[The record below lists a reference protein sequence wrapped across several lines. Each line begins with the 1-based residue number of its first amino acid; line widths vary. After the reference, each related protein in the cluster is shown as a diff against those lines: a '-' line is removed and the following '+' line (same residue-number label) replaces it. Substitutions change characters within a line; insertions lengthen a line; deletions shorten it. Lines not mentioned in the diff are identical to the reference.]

1 MLISNVF
8 FRYNQN
14 NETVL
19 KAINLKINKGEK
31 IALVGHSGAGKTTL
45 LNLIPRF
52 FDVNKGKIFLGGID
66 IKDLSFKFLRDHFSI
81 VSQDITL
88 FDDTILENVRY
99 GKRNTKMNEII
110 DACKRANCQE
120 FIKKLPKNIM
130 RLLVKKVSNY
140 PVDKNKG

>member
-66 IKDLSFKFLRDHFSI
+66 IKDLSFKFLRDHFS
-81 VSQDITL
+81 
-88 FDDTILENVRY
+88 
-99 GKRNTKMNEII
+99 
-110 DACKRANCQE
+110 NC
-120 FIKKLPKNIM
+120 
-130 RLLVKKVSNY
+130 
-140 PVDKNKG
+140 

>member
-1 MLISNVF
+1 MQHYKWQWPQLKEFEIIDQSPNILEKRDNKDFLLEKSPNDLLISNVF

-52 FDVNKGKIFLGGID
+52 FDVNKGKI
-66 IKDLSFKFLRDHFSI
+66 S
-81 VSQDITL
+81 
-88 FDDTILENVRY
+88 
-99 GKRNTKMNEII
+99 
-110 DACKRANCQE
+110 
-120 FIKKLPKNIM
+120 
-130 RLLVKKVSNY
+130 
-140 PVDKNKG
+140 